1 MIRISCAALLFD
13 MDGVLIDSTP
23 AVARVWMRFA
33 QRHGFDAAEV
43 VHRAHGRPSIM
54 TVREYLP
61 CADHLAENKEIER
74 GEIVDLD
81 GIVPLPGA
89 LELLTALPRGRWTI
103 VTSCTRRLAEVRLKT
118 SGLPRPE
125 VFVTSS
131 DITNGKPAPDPYLKG
146 AALLGFASQDCV
158 VVEDAPAGV
167 RSGKAAGARVIGL
180 CTTMSL
186 REIRDAGADWVVQDC
201 SAISLDPSAVHEG
214 KLSLVLREDG
224 APGSKR
230 WRGPS
235 LICAAN
241 SCASLA
247 KNEASA
253 RLASVPGTFDGT
265 PGQRPKIDCA

>member
-23 AVARVWMRFA
+23 AVARVWTRFA
-33 QRHGFDAAEV
+33 LRHGFDPAEV

-61 CADHLAENKEIER
+61 NGDHLAENKEIER

-89 LELLTALPRGRWTI
+89 LKLLTALPRGRWTI

-131 DITNGKPAPDPYLKG
+131 DITNGKPAPDPYLLG
-146 AALLGFASQDCV
+146 AEMLGFVAQDCV
-158 VVEDAPAGV
+158 VVEDAPAGL
-167 RSGKAAGARVIGL
+167 RSGKAAGARAIAL
-180 CTTMSL
+180 CTTMPSHEL
-186 REIRDAGADWVVQDC
+186 SDAGANWVVKDC
-201 SAISLDPSAVHEG
+201 SAISLHSPAIHDG
-214 KLSLVLREDG
+214 KLSLVLREGD
-224 APGSKR
+224 AP
-230 WRGPS
+230 
-235 LICAAN
+235 A
-241 SCASLA
+241 
-247 KNEASA
+247 
-253 RLASVPGTFDGT
+253 
-265 PGQRPKIDCA
+265 

>member
-1 MIRISCAALLFD
+1 MRRAQAGLRMIQISCAALLFD

-23 AVARVWMRFA
+23 AVARVWTRFA
-33 QRHGFDAAEV
+33 LRHGFDAAEV

-61 CADHLAENKEIER
+61 NGDHLAENKEIER
-74 GEIVDLD
+74 GEIADLE

-146 AALLGFASQDCV
+146 AEVLGFAAQDCV

-167 RSGKAAGARVIGL
+167 RSGKAAGARVIAL
-180 CTTMSL
+180 RTTMTEKEL
-186 REIRDAGADWVVQDC
+186 WDAGADWVVRDC
-201 SAISLDPSAVHEG
+201 TAISLGVREIQDG
-214 KLSLVLREDG
+214 NLSLVLKE
-224 APGSKR
+224 
-230 WRGPS
+230 
-235 LICAAN
+235 N
-241 SCASLA
+241 
-247 KNEASA
+247 
-253 RLASVPGTFDGT
+253 
-265 PGQRPKIDCA
+265 

>member
-1 MIRISCAALLFD
+1 MRCAQAELRMIGISCAALLFD

-23 AVARVWMRFA
+23 AVARVWTRFA
-33 QRHGFDAAEV
+33 LRHGFDPAEV
-43 VHRAHGRPSIM
+43 MHRAHGRPSIM

-61 CADHLAENKEIER
+61 NGDHLAENKEIER

-146 AALLGFASQDCV
+146 AEVLGFAAQDCV

-167 RSGKAAGARVIGL
+167 HSGKTAGARVIAL
-180 CTTMSL
+180 CTTMAAQEL
-186 REIRDAGADWVVQDC
+186 REAGGDWVVRDC
-201 SAISLDPSAVHEG
+201 SAISLDSPVIHDG
-214 KLSLVLREDG
+214 KLSLLLREDS
-224 APGSKR
+224 APDS
-230 WRGPS
+230 
-235 LICAAN
+235 
-241 SCASLA
+241 
-247 KNEASA
+247 
-253 RLASVPGTFDGT
+253 
-265 PGQRPKIDCA
+265 

>member
-1 MIRISCAALLFD
+1 MHCAQAELRMIRISCAAMLFD

-23 AVARVWMRFA
+23 AVARVWTRFA
-33 QRHGFDAAEV
+33 LRHGFDPAEV

-61 CADHLAENKEIER
+61 NGDHLAENKEIER

-89 LELLTALPRGRWTI
+89 RELLSALPRGRWTI

-131 DITNGKPAPDPYLKG
+131 DITNGKPAPYPYLKG
-146 AALLGFASQDCV
+146 AEVLGFAARDCV

-167 RSGKAAGARVIGL
+167 RSGKAAGARVFAL
-180 CTTMSL
+180 STTMPSHEL
-186 REIRDAGADWVVQDC
+186 WDAGADWVVQDC
-201 SAISLDPSAVHEG
+201 SAISLDSSTIHDG
-214 KLSLVLREDG
+214 ILSLVLREGD
-224 APGSKR
+224 AP
-230 WRGPS
+230 
-235 LICAAN
+235 A
-241 SCASLA
+241 
-247 KNEASA
+247 
-253 RLASVPGTFDGT
+253 
-265 PGQRPKIDCA
+265 